1 MREKFEYK
9 EPIFERGRVLK
20 RESWESIRDY
30 PIDALNIQYEGYT
43 NGIIRGLKIS
53 VDSSERLINIGRGLV
68 KFNEKIYPINEMQR
82 IGYESSGVWE
92 ILKLKFADVLLDKD
106 FRGQLIEIVLDEKE
120 CKDNEIEVCRFKLK
134 KGFAL
139 RDTYKDFEDMK
150 TEYDTINL
158 INADWS
164 GYERATFSESVL
176 KVFAKEYLKTK
187 EADSTDRNFCYMVL
201 NTREALDIEIIEDYI
216 SYKLGKKV
224 KSNDRSLIFNN
235 LLEIMNMTSN
245 LKLEKSVFNRPKKI
259 IVD

>member
-20 RESWESIRDY
+20 REALESLRDY

-43 NGIIRGLKIS
+43 NGIIRGLKVS
-53 VDSSERLINIGRGLV
+53 VDSSERIISIGRGLV
-68 KFNEKIYPINEMQR
+68 KFNEKIYPINEIQK

-106 FRGQLIEIVLDEKE
+106 FKGQLIEIVLDEKE

-176 KVFAKEYLKTK
+176 KVFAKEYLKIK
-187 EADSTDRNFCYMVL
+187 EVHSIDRTYCYMAF
-201 NTREALDIEIIEDYI
+201 NTIEALDIEIIEDYI

>member
-20 RESWESIRDY
+20 RESLESLRDY
-30 PIDALNIQYEGYT
+30 QINVLNIQYEGYT

-53 VDSSERLINIGRGLV
+53 VDSNERFISIGRGLV
-68 KFNEKIYPINEMQR
+68 KFNEKIYPINEVQK

-92 ILKLKFADVLLDKD
+92 ILKFKFADTLLDKD

-120 CKDNEIEVCRFKLK
+120 AKDNEIEVCRFKLK

-164 GYERATFSESVL
+164 GYERTTFSERVL

-187 EADSTDRNFCYMVL
+187 EADSVDRNFCYMAL

-224 KSNDRSLIFNN
+224 KSSDRGLIFNN
-235 LLEIMNMTSN
+235 LLEIMNMSEN
-245 LKLEKSVFNRPKKI
+245 LKVERRVFNRPRKI

>member
-68 KFNEKIYPINEMQR
+68 KFNEKIYPINEVQK

-106 FRGQLIEIVLDEKE
+106 F
-120 CKDNEIEVCRFKLK
+120 EIEVCRFKLK

-176 KVFAKEYLKTK
+176 KVFAKEYLKIK
-187 EADSTDRNFCYMVL
+187 EVDSIDRTFCYMAF

>member
-68 KFNEKIYPINEMQR
+68 KFNEKIYPINEVQK

-106 FRGQLIEIVLDEKE
+106 F
-120 CKDNEIEVCRFKLK
+120 EIEVCRFKLK

-164 GYERATFSESVL
+164 GYEKATFSESVL

>member
-20 RESWESIRDY
+20 KESLESLRDY

-53 VDSSERLINIGRGLV
+53 VDSSKRLISIGKGLV
-68 KFNEKIYPINEMQR
+68 KFNEKIYPINEIQK
-82 IGYESSGVWE
+82 IGYDSSGVWE
-92 ILKLKFADVLLDKD
+92 ILKLKFADILLDRD
-106 FRGQLIEIVLDEKE
+106 FRGQLIEIVLDDEE

-164 GYERATFSESVL
+164 GYERATFSNVIL
-176 KVFAKEYLKTK
+176 RAFAKEYLKIK
-187 EADSTDRNFCYMVL
+187 EAGSIDRTFCYMAL
-201 NTREALDIEIIEDYI
+201 NTKEALDIEIIEDYI
-216 SYKLGKKV
+216 GYKLGKKA
-224 KSNDRSLIFNN
+224 KSNDRNFIFNN
-235 LLEIMNMTSN
+235 LLEIMNMSEN
-245 LKLEKSVFNRPKKI
+245 LKVERRVFNGPKKI

>member
-20 RESWESIRDY
+20 REALESLRDY
-30 PIDALNIQYEGYT
+30 QVNAINIQYEGYT

-53 VDSSERLINIGRGLV
+53 VDSSERLISIGRGLV
-68 KFNEKIYPINEMQR
+68 KFNEKIYPINEIQK

-106 FRGQLIEIVLDEKE
+106 FRGLLIEIVLDEKE

-164 GYERATFSESVL
+164 GYERTTFSERVL
-176 KVFAKEYLKTK
+176 KVFAKEYLKIK
-187 EADSTDRNFCYMVL
+187 EVDSIDRTFCYMAF

-235 LLEIMNMTSN
+235 LLEIMNMSEN
-245 LKLEKSVFNRPKKI
+245 LKVERRVFNRPRKI